1 MEKRREEA
9 SEESQVAED
18 IEAVQYVGS
27 LEESLAEEKEKAEGY
42 LANWQRAQ
50 ADFINFKR
58 RTEQE
63 RAEVVKFAN
72 SAIIADL
79 LPVLDDFDL
88 ALENAPEDS
97 AGATWVD
104 GIRLIQRKLRSVLEA
119 QGLSQIEALGQD
131 FDPHFH
137 EAMMFADG
145 DEGKVVEEVQKGY
158 MLHERVLRPTKVKV
172 GRGGEN
178 EPPAEEEGKQK
189 HQ

>member
-1 MEKRREEA
+1 VEKREEKA
-9 SEESQVAED
+9 SEESQVVEDVEVAED
-18 IEAVQYVGS
+18 VES
-27 LEESLAEEKEKAEGY
+27 LKKALAEEEGKAESY

-88 ALENAPEDS
+88 ALENVPEDS
-97 AGATWVD
+97 AGTTWVD
-104 GIRLIQRKLRSVLEA
+104 GIGLIQHKLHSALEA
-119 QGLSQIEALGQD
+119 QGLSQIQALGQD

-137 EAMMFADG
+137 EAVMFADG
-145 DEGKVVEEVQKGY
+145 EEGKVVEEVQKGY
-158 MLHERVLRPTKVKV
+158 MLHERVIRPTKVKV
-172 GRGGEN
+172 GRG
-178 EPPAEEEGKQK
+178 EEK
-189 HQ
+189 